1 MTGPASAARPR
12 AEARYHRRVV
22 PGVLMRRFAALAI
35 ATLLG
40 LGGLAAAD
48 GTPAPVPAPPPAP
61 APAPLPPPAPA
72 PTTLPPPAPAPT
84 PPSAPAAPSLP
95 APASG
100 PAATPTPPPAPAPV
114 PVAPASWL
122 GEIRKLH
129 NVDLGGGSLGVV
141 LQVPS
146 DLVGLAG
153 ETVAVVVWFYDAA
166 GNPIRSNL
174 AGWGD
179 ATNHLRVVSRNLVP
193 TSARMAAD
201 FAFEVPYAAFPRT
214 PEGRH
219 AVEARALLVKRVGN
233 GRAVL
238 VRRSTTFFVE

>member
-48 GTPAPVPAPPPAP
+48 GTPAPVPAPPPA
-61 APAPLPPPAPA
+61 
-72 PTTLPPPAPAPT
+72 PAPAPT